1 MIFLF
6 FCFFFFKQKTAYEMR
21 ISDWSSDV
29 CSSDLDACLAFDP
42 EHQWRGKLVDMHPKD
57 WPLTKKRNP
66 TIPAIGPLLPILKDW
81 KKDPHKIVRSRRTAW
96 RKMREALELP
106 DNIVPKTIRH
116 TVATQIGRPAWRERV
131 GQYV

>member
-1 MIFLF
+1 
-6 FCFFFFKQKTAYEMR
+6 
-21 ISDWSSDV
+21 
-29 CSSDLDACLAFDP
+29 
-42 EHQWRGKLVDMHPKD
+42 MHPKD

-116 TVATQIGRPAWRERV
+116 TVATQLRTRGEIGRASC
-131 GQYV
+131 GQECVSTCRSRWSPYH

>member
-1 MIFLF
+1 
-6 FCFFFFKQKTAYEMR
+6 
-21 ISDWSSDV
+21 
-29 CSSDLDACLAFDP
+29 
-42 EHQWRGKLVDMHPKD
+42 MHPKD

-116 TVATQIGRPAWRERV
+116 TVATQLRTRGVPQEQISTLLGHAYANRTTGDYAKYDPEHLKRADESQRTEDDRVRER
-131 GQYV
+131 GGKE

>member
-1 MIFLF
+1 
-6 FCFFFFKQKTAYEMR
+6 
-21 ISDWSSDV
+21 
-29 CSSDLDACLAFDP
+29 
-42 EHQWRGKLVDMHPKD
+42 MHPKD

-106 DNIVPKTIRH
+106 DNIVPTTIRP
-116 TVATQIGRPAWRERV
+116 TVATPLRTRGVPQEQLSTLLGHAYANRTTGVYAQYRSEARRV
-131 GQYV
+131 GKEWVSTCR